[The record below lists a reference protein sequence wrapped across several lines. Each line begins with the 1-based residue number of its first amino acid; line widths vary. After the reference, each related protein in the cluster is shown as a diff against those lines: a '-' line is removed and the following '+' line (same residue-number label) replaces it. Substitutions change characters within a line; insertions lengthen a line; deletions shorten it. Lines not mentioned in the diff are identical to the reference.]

1 MAKSLAKS
9 NGYKTLVKKITREF
23 AELETIVKNSV
34 AKGHWNVGKYID
46 EHLLENKD
54 RAEYGTGFYEGLAE
68 DTGREKTILMRVVQ
82 FYRAYPIFAE
92 RRELNWNHYKGLITI
107 KDDKERKKLEEKIIR
122 HDWDTAKLR
131 EYLSVK
137 RKLAAPDKDKP
148 VPQLTFT
155 RGRLHTYQIVPANK
169 TLSRRGSL
177 ALDLGFREQYEIPKD
192 APKLKE
198 NDTVELVFGQDSGRE
213 NGMLTGVRKVEAAEE
228 ELFTYKA
235 AVEKVIDADTL
246 LVSFDFQCPM
256 SVSQKL
262 RLRGIDCPEI
272 DTEEGKKA
280 KRFVESRLKGCDFIV
295 VKTYKDRTDKFD
307 RYLADVFYESSDV
320 PSAALGTPPKGS
332 LPAFGRRRQSSETDD
347 RRLKTDDLIY
357 LNQELLNERLA
368 AAYE

>member
-68 DTGREKTILMRVVQ
+68 DTGREKTTLMRVVQ

-122 HDWDTAKLR
+122 HDWDTTKLR
-131 EYLSVK
+131 EYLSAK

-155 RGRLHTYQIVPANK
+155 RGKLHTYRI
-169 TLSRRGSL
+169 SRR
-177 ALDLGFREQYEIPKD
+177 
-192 APKLKE
+192 
-198 NDTVELVFGQDSGRE
+198 T
-213 NGMLTGVRKVEAAEE
+213 
-228 ELFTYKA
+228 
-235 AVEKVIDADTL
+235 
-246 LVSFDFQCPM
+246 
-256 SVSQKL
+256 
-262 RLRGIDCPEI
+262 RL
-272 DTEEGKKA
+272 
-280 KRFVESRLKGCDFIV
+280 
-295 VKTYKDRTDKFD
+295 
-307 RYLADVFYESSDV
+307 
-320 PSAALGTPPKGS
+320 
-332 LPAFGRRRQSSETDD
+332 
-347 RRLKTDDLIY
+347 
-357 LNQELLNERLA
+357 
-368 AAYE
+368 

>member
-68 DTGREKTILMRVVQ
+68 DTGREKTTLMRVVQ

-122 HDWDTAKLR
+122 HDWDTTKLR

-148 VPQLTFT
+148 VSQLTFT
-155 RGRLHTYQIVPANK
+155 RGRLHTCQIVPANK
-169 TLSRRGSL
+169 ALVSRGPL
-177 ALDLGFREQYEIPKD
+177 ALDLGFREQYEIPAG

-198 NDTVELVFGQDSGRE
+198 NDTVELLFAWGKLAGA
-213 NGMLTGVRKVEAAEE
+213 RKVTVAPG
-228 ELFTYKA
+228 ELFTYVA
-235 AVEKVIDADTL
+235 MVEKVIDGDTL
-246 LVSFDFQCPM
+246 LVSLDFHCPM

-262 RLRGIDCPEI
+262 RLRGIDCPEM

-280 KRFVESRLKGCDFIV
+280 KRFVESRLKDCDFII

-307 RYLADVFYESSDV
+307 RYLADVFYSPGAGDPLLVAKE
-320 PSAALGTPPKGS
+320 GT
-332 LPAFGRRRQSSETDD
+332 
-347 RRLKTDDLIY
+347 Y

-368 AAYE
+368 VAYE